1 MNRVYSMTGYGRS
14 VYASDTLKLKIEIRS
29 LNNRYL
35 DLNFRMPKLLFALED
50 KMRSLISSQIMRG
63 KLDIYIE
70 LRRFNE
76 QNSRLVVKRDLLQQY
91 LEIFEELYIE
101 GKTVS
106 RPDPLTLASLPDL
119 FELEDI
125 SDPQE
130 LEEPLLASLQEALL
144 NLKNMRATEGEH
156 LKTQILSMA
165 DCLRDALNTIRE
177 MSPTILSIY
186 RDSME
191 QRISDMLK
199 REDLLSEERLELEL
213 AIYAE
218 RKDITEELTRM
229 DSHLNQ
235 LDSILHNA
243 GSIGRKLDFLAQEL
257 GREINTIGS
266 KASGYPISQQVIEMK
281 SLLEQIREQVQNL
294 E

>member
-14 VYASDTLKLKIEIRS
+14 IYASDTLKLKIEIRS

-50 KMRSLISSQIMRG
+50 KMRSLISSQVMRG

-91 LEIFEELYIE
+91 LQIFEELYIE

-130 LEEPLLASLQEALL
+130 LEEPLLASLQEALS
-144 NLKNMRATEGEH
+144 NLKNMRAIEGEH
-156 LKTQILSMA
+156 LKTQILTMA
-165 DCLRDALNTIRE
+165 ECLRDALKTVRE

-199 REDLLSEERLELEL
+199 REDFLSEERLELEL

-235 LDSILHNA
+235 LDTILHNA

-266 KASGYPISQQVIEMK
+266 KASGYPISHQVIEMK

>member
-14 VYASDTLKLKIEIRS
+14 VYVSDTLKLKIEIRS

-130 LEEPLLASLQEALL
+130 LEEPLLASLQEALS
-144 NLKNMRATEGEH
+144 NLKNMRTTEGEH

-266 KASGYPISQQVIEMK
+266 KASGYPISHQVIEMK